1 MNQQDEQLII
11 SYSKTLLQYLLQL
24 KKEKYPDL
32 TFYVRQKKEGEK
44 EGKENP
50 EAKGRLEKGFFFQG
64 SDYILLGFVD
74 KNDPKGKACQL
85 GLQYNIL
92 DKNPS
97 VHLHVLFKAETDT
110 RIIQCYQEIISTFGG
125 FKKKGQDEHYIK
137 PYLETDFIKVVE
149 KFYAEDWNKFKDIF
163 EKYGLS
169 DTLLI
174 SEEKFQ
180 SNLRRLSEYSAVV
193 PQ

>member
-32 TFYVRQKKEGEK
+32 TFYVRQQ
-44 EGKENP
+44 NNN
-50 EAKGRLEKGFFFQG
+50 GRLEKGFFFQG
-64 SDYILLGFVD
+64 GKYILLGFVD
-74 KNDPKGKACQL
+74 KNDTKGKACQL

-97 VHLHVLFKAETDT
+97 VHLHVLFKAEADI
-110 RIIQCYQEIISTFGG
+110 RIIQCYQEIISTLGG
-125 FKKKGQDEHYIK
+125 FEQQGQDEYYK
-137 PYLETDFIKVVE
+137 KQYSETDFIKVVE